1 MGKFSKIFHHIETKD
16 LRNKHKQKKAA
27 KIQEE
32 KKKKEF
38 KQYLVSTIETKKYNW
53 SEGMTTSDVVVSK
66 EKELTKINIENTE
79 LIEKIDS
86 IKNDESYVENM
97 AREEFGLIKEGEE
110 YFEIEPE

>member
-1 MGKFSKIFHHIETKD
+1 MSSTQKNKINSLITVIGIIFLSIVIALISYDILFGTYSINSN
-16 LRNKHKQKKAA
+16 NK
-27 KIQEE
+27 I
-32 KKKKEF
+32 
-38 KQYLVSTIETKKYNW
+38 SN
-53 SEGMTTSDVVVSK
+53 VVILK
-66 EKELTKINIENTE
+66 EKQLTKINNENAE

>member
-1 MGKFSKIFHHIETKD
+1 MSSTQKNKINSLIAVIGIIFLSIVIALISYDILFGTYSINSN
-16 LRNKHKQKKAA
+16 NK
-27 KIQEE
+27 I
-32 KKKKEF
+32 
-38 KQYLVSTIETKKYNW
+38 SN
-53 SEGMTTSDVVVSK
+53 VVISK
-66 EKELTKINIENTE
+66 EKELTQINNENME

>member
-1 MGKFSKIFHHIETKD
+1 MSST
-16 LRNKHKQKKAA
+16 QK
-27 KIQEE
+27 
-32 KKKKEF
+32 
-38 KQYLVSTIETKKYNW
+38 N
-53 SEGMTTSDVVVSK
+53 
-66 EKELTKINIENTE
+66 KINIENTE

>member
-1 MGKFSKIFHHIETKD
+1 MSSTQKNKINSLITVIGIIFLSIVIALISYDILFGTYSINS
-16 LRNKHKQKKAA
+16 NK
-27 KIQEE
+27 KI
-32 KKKKEF
+32 
-38 KQYLVSTIETKKYNW
+38 YN
-53 SEGMTTSDVVVSK
+53 VVVSK
-66 EKELTKINIENTE
+66 EKELTKINNENTE